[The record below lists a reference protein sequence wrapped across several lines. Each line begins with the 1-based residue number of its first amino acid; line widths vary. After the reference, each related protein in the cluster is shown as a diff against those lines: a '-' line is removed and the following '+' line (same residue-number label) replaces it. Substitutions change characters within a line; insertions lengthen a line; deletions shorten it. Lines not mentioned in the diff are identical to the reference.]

1 MIERITCAPG
11 DPRSATPAWV
21 CITNQ
26 PINPFHCQNTLR
38 TKEETKAIVV
48 RKRTMLE
55 AGFITLIMCE
65 KVTGLNR
72 ESIINMIKRGDI
84 SPRVVDGVKY
94 LCPPEV
100 EAVREHKVKYAKKP
114 YKPRVAK

>member
-1 MIERITCAPG
+1 MTDRITCAPG

-26 PINPFHCQNTLR
+26 PIDPFHCQNSLR

-48 RKRTMLE
+48 RKKTMLE

-65 KVTGLNR
+65 KATGLKR
-72 ESIINMIKRGDI
+72 ESIINMIKRGEI

-94 LCPPEV
+94 LCPSEV
-100 EAVREHKVKYAKKP
+100 EAVRAHKVKYAKKP
-114 YKPRVAK
+114 YKPRIDK